1 MEEDKRVL
9 LEVADLGEE
18 TSVRFNTESER
29 DLASVALAI
38 DQIMRDTPSLRKMLL
53 TVSIHKMLN
62 PEFEKEYEKN
72 SVKVPD
78 FDKILKD
85 LK

>member
-18 TSVRFNTESER
+18 TSVRFKTESER

-38 DQIMRDTPSLRKMLL
+38 DNIMRNSSVLRKMLL
-53 TVSIHKMLN
+53 AVSMHRMLN
-62 PEFEKEYEKN
+62 PNFDEEYEKN

>member
-1 MEEDKRVL
+1 MEENKRVL

-18 TSVRFNTESER
+18 TSVRFKTESEH
-29 DLASVALAI
+29 DLTSVALAI
-38 DQIMRDTPSLRKMLL
+38 DHVMRDSPSIRKMLFAISMQRVL
-53 TVSIHKMLN
+53 DPN
-62 PEFEKEYEKN
+62 FDKEYEKN
-72 SVKVPD
+72 SIKVPD